1 MALNRIILQGRLTK
15 DPELRFTPAG
25 KAVGSF
31 SLAVDRDFKG
41 KDGEKGADFIEII
54 VWGNAAEFVSKHF
67 AKGQAAL
74 VEGRLQVRDWIDKE
88 GNKRRT
94 AEVVA
99 SGVYFCGP
107 KQENGAEPANRAGN
121 DFREIPDDNDGDLPF

>member
-1 MALNRIILQGRLTK
+1 MALNRIVLQGRLTK

-31 SLAVDRDFKG
+31 SLAVDRDFKD
-41 KDGEKGADFIEII
+41 KDGEKGVDFIEII

-67 AKGQAAL
+67 TKGQAAL

-88 GNKRRT
+88 GNKRRS
-94 AEVVA
+94 AEVNA

-107 KQENGAEPANRAGN
+107 KAESGAEPANRAGN